1 MVRPVDPL
9 PTWDEVAA
17 IAERHSIARIG
28 VAGADLLER
37 ARTELHR
44 RKAAGL
50 HADMGFTYR
59 NPDRST
65 DPQRAVAGAKS
76 IIAAARPYRAQF
88 EPERPPGAQAR
99 VVQRVV
105 DQSTTVSAHR

>member
-1 MVRPVDPL
+1 MARRVDPL

-17 IAERHSIARIG
+17 IAERHAITQLG
-28 VAGADLLER
+28 VADADLLER

-44 RKAAGL
+44 RKSAGL

-65 DPQRAVAGAKS
+65 DPQRAVAGARS
-76 IIAAARPYRAQF
+76 IIAAARPYRARI
-88 EPERPPGAQAR
+88 EPARPAGAQAR
-99 VVQRVV
+99 VAR
-105 DQSTTVSAHR
+105 